1 MSQENVEIVQTALAA
16 WSRGDLDAV
25 VALADPNLEY
35 RTSGAFPGLRT
46 VYHGREGFVRFS
58 RDFRD
63 PWEEII
69 FTPERVVD
77 VADKVAVLGRFEAR
91 GRDGIAVG
99 KELGFVFTLR
109 DGLARSITAHTDW
122 TETLAG
128 LESHDEDARSGLDER
143 EQQAGRH

>member
-1 MSQENVEIVQTALAA
+1 MSQENVEVIQTALAA

-25 VALADPNLEY
+25 LALTDPELEY

-63 PWEEII
+63 PWEEIT
-69 FTPERVVD
+69 FTPERFVD
-77 VADKVAVLGRFEAR
+77 AADQVAVLGRFDAR
-91 GRDGIAVG
+91 GRDGIPVG
-99 KELGFVFTLR
+99 KELGFVFTMR
-109 DGLARSITAHTDW
+109 DGLATRITAYAEW
-122 TETLAG
+122 GETLAG
-128 LESHDEDARSGLDER
+128 LESQDER